1 MANISTGDVHTYINE
16 LIEKE
21 FGSCD
26 KGENEDVKSRKTDT
40 KRSKTGRNYPKNRKQ
55 KV

>member
-1 MANISTGDVHTYINE
+1 MTNISTGDVRAYIDE

-26 KGENEDVKSRKTDT
+26 KGENEDVKSRDSDIKH
-40 KRSKTGRNYPKNRKQ
+40 SKTGRNYPKKR
-55 KV
+55 